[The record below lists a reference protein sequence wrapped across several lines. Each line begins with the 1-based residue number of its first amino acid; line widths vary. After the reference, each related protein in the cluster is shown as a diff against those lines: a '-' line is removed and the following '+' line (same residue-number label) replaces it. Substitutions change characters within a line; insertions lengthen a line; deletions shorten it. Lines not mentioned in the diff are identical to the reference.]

1 MFAEKM
7 ASIVGPTYVGA
18 LGAGMAY
25 GLTQTP
31 EAKYRRTTRIL
42 MNKYINV
49 VGKNGFRFANSSA
62 AAVFLYVVTG
72 KLLNH
77 IFLEEFEDFH
87 VND

>member
-1 MFAEKM
+1 
-7 ASIVGPTYVGA
+7 
-18 LGAGMAY
+18 
-25 GLTQTP
+25 
-31 EAKYRRTTRIL
+31 

-49 VGKNGFRFANSSA
+49 VGKNGFKFANNSA

-87 VND
+87 IND